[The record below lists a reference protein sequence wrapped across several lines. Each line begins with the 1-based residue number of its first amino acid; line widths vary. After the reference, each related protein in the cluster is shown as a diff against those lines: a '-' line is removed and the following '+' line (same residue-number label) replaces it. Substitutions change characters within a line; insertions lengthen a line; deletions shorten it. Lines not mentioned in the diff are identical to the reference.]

1 MMRTSGTM
9 SEDYEARSDF
19 VLLRQR
25 MDVTQK
31 DIAEALN
38 VSERTVWA
46 WEKGRHEPRLT
57 IPQTKALC
65 RLLNVSIED
74 LPDDFGPVTRLP

>member
-1 MMRTSGTM
+1 MDEVHEPR
-9 SEDYEARSDF
+9 SEF

-31 DIAEALN
+31 QIAEALN

-65 RLLNVSIED
+65 LLLNVPIEA
-74 LPDDFGPVTRLP
+74 LPDNFGPSASA

>member
-1 MMRTSGTM
+1 MRTSGIM
-9 SEDYEARSDF
+9 SEVYETRSAF

-31 DIAEALN
+31 DIAEALK

-65 RLLNVSIED
+65 LLLRVAIED
-74 LPDDFGPVTRLP
+74 LPDNFGPVSR